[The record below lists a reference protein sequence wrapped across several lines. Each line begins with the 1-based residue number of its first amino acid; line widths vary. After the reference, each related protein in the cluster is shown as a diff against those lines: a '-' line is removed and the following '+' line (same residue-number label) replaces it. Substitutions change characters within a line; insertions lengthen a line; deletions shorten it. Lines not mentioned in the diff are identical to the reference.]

1 MEFVLPANE
10 DGLLTLSLNRGKVN
24 ALIDPVIEEFNAALN
39 VAENDPEIRAVI
51 LSGTAK
57 FFSFGFDIPE
67 FLGYSKES
75 FKKYLEAFS
84 DLCLRLF
91 LFPKPVIAALNGHT
105 MAGGCMIAISCDHRV
120 MVESD
125 AKISLNEIT
134 FGSSV
139 FAGSVAI
146 LKEVVGPRYARDILF
161 SGKMYSPPEA
171 LQVGLVDEIV
181 PKEFLMERARE
192 TAQMMG
198 AKDLRAFASIKRLLH
213 GPIAEHIAIAENA
226 SLDEFIDIWYSE
238 KTWKNLQGITIN
250 K

>member
-10 DGLLTLSLNRGKVN
+10 DGLLTLILKRGKVN
-24 ALIDPVIEEFNAALN
+24 ALIDSVIEELNAALN
-39 VAENDPEIRAVI
+39 VAESDPEIRAVI
-51 LSGTAK
+51 LTGTGK

-67 FLGYSKES
+67 FLDYSKES

-139 FAGSVAI
+139 FPGSVAI
-146 LKEVVGPRYARDILF
+146 LKECVGPRYARDILF
-161 SGKMYSPPEA
+161 SGKMYSPLEA
-171 LQVGLVDEIV
+171 LQTGLVDEIV
-181 PKEFLMERARE
+181 PGEHLMERARE
-192 TAQMMG
+192 TARLMG
-198 AKDLRAFASIKRLLH
+198 SKDQRAFASIKRLLH
-213 GPIAEHIAIAENA
+213 RPIAEHIAIVENA
-226 SLDEFIDIWYSE
+226 GLDEFLDIWYSE
-238 KTWKNLQGITIN
+238 KTWKNLQGITIR